1 MSAPAHSEALSASPL
16 DAAAQK
22 LTTFCK
28 WLSVGGIG
36 CFLVIVLITFFDVFL
51 RSLFSSPI
59 SGAHEV
65 TEMLMPIVVFSGIAY
80 TQCRKSH
87 VTMDIFTETLKPDS
101 KITLECSTTIWSA
114 AICCVCIWA
123 TGRLASN
130 TTTITHQLGLPINP
144 FVWFVC
150 FGFCTLLAAFVIDAL
165 RLLDRVRRIGKG
177 HAAFAILFGVIP
189 VLIAWYVATH
199 RFPGLGAVNLGIIGL
214 CVMLFM
220 FICGMPVAFA
230 LMAAGFVFS
239 CAIRGFNP
247 AMVMFGQVMFTGSSS
262 YNWVPL
268 MFFMLMGY
276 FCYYGDL
283 GRDLYSF
290 ARNWIGHFRGGLAQG
305 SVCACAA
312 FGAVVGDHLS
322 GSIAMNA
329 IALPEMRANNYDDKL
344 AVGTL
349 ACAGVIGSLIPPSTN
364 LIMYGVLAE
373 QSVSELFMAGAI
385 PGVILTILFCITV
398 WIIAVLH
405 PSAAPTIAKVPM
417 KERMRTLKY
426 TLPILVLFVL
436 VIGGIYG
443 GIFTPAEGGGI
454 GAVGAFLVALF
465 MRRMTMKKFIAALN
479 DSAKFIA
486 MCFAVLTGAAMLSYF
501 MTLSRIPT
509 VMASSIASLEL
520 SGGLT
525 MLAIV
530 IVMIVLGCFVPA
542 LPLLL
547 VCVPIFLP
555 IASVY
560 HWNLVWFGVLM
571 VILLNMGTITPPFG
585 VNLFVIKE
593 LAKVPLNTMFR
604 AAIPFAIAMTV
615 LVAIVYFIPQTAL
628 WLPSVFK

>member
-1 MSAPAHSEALSASPL
+1 MACLWLALHRVTGVS
-16 DAAAQK
+16 
-22 LTTFCK
+22 
-28 WLSVGGIG
+28 SVTLGVLGMTLMFG
-36 CFLVIVLITFFDVFL
+36 LFFL
-51 RSLFSSPI
+51 
-59 SGAHEV
+59 
-65 TEMLMPIVVFSGIAY
+65 
-80 TQCRKSH
+80 
-87 VTMDIFTETLKPDS
+87 
-101 KITLECSTTIWSA
+101 
-114 AICCVCIWA
+114 
-123 TGRLASN
+123 
-130 TTTITHQLGLPINP
+130 
-144 FVWFVC
+144 
-150 FGFCTLLAAFVIDAL
+150 
-165 RLLDRVRRIGKG
+165 
-177 HAAFAILFGVIP
+177 
-189 VLIAWYVATH
+189 
-199 RFPGLGAVNLGIIGL
+199 
-214 CVMLFM
+214 
-220 FICGMPVAFA
+220 GMPVGFA
-230 LMAAGFVFS
+230 LMSTGFIFIANMRGLPAVLNMSGQFWFS
-239 CAIRGFNP
+239 TVA
-247 AMVMFGQVMFTGSSS
+247 S
-262 YNWVPL
+262 YDWSPI
-268 MFFMLMGY
+268 MFFLLMGY
-276 FCYYGDL
+276 FCYYGEL

-385 PGVILTILFCITV
+385 PGVILTVLFCLVV
-398 WIIAVLH
+398 WLIAVLK
-405 PSAAPTIAKVPM
+405 PSAAPTIPKVPM
-417 KERMRTLKY
+417 GERLRALKY
-426 TLPILVLFVL
+426 TLPILALFLL

-443 GIFTPAEGGGI
+443 GMFTPAEGGGI
-454 GAVGAFLVALF
+454 GAVGAFAVALF
-465 MRRMTMKKFIAALN
+465 MRRMTLKKFVAALN

-509 VMASSIASLEL
+509 VMASGIASLEL

-530 IVMIVLGCFVPA
+530 VVMIVLGCFVPA

-555 IASVY
+555 IAAVY
-560 HWNLVWFGVLM
+560 DWNLVWFGVLM

-593 LAKVPLNTMFR
+593 LASVPLNVMFR
-604 AAIPFAIAMTV
+604 AAMPFAAAMAV
-615 LVAIVYFIPQTAL
+615 LVAVVYFVPQSAL
-628 WLPSVFK
+628 WLPNVFK

>member
-1 MSAPAHSEALSASPL
+1 
-16 DAAAQK
+16 
-22 LTTFCK
+22 
-28 WLSVGGIG
+28 
-36 CFLVIVLITFFDVFL
+36 
-51 RSLFSSPI
+51 
-59 SGAHEV
+59 
-65 TEMLMPIVVFSGIAY
+65 
-80 TQCRKSH
+80 
-87 VTMDIFTETLKPDS
+87 
-101 KITLECSTTIWSA
+101 
-114 AICCVCIWA
+114 
-123 TGRLASN
+123 
-130 TTTITHQLGLPINP
+130 
-144 FVWFVC
+144 
-150 FGFCTLLAAFVIDAL
+150 
-165 RLLDRVRRIGKG
+165 
-177 HAAFAILFGVIP
+177 
-189 VLIAWYVATH
+189 
-199 RFPGLGAVNLGIIGL
+199 
-214 CVMLFM
+214 
-220 FICGMPVAFA
+220 
-230 LMAAGFVFS
+230 
-239 CAIRGFNP
+239 
-247 AMVMFGQVMFTGSSS
+247 
-262 YNWVPL
+262 

-276 FCYYGDL
+276 FCYYGEL

-385 PGVILTILFCITV
+385 PGVILTVLFCLVV
-398 WIIAVLH
+398 WLIAVLK
-405 PSAAPTIAKVPM
+405 PSAAPTIPKVPM
-417 KERMRTLKY
+417 GERLRALKY
-426 TLPILVLFVL
+426 TLPILALFLL

-443 GIFTPAEGGGI
+443 GMFTPAEGGGI
-454 GAVGAFLVALF
+454 GAVGAFAVALF
-465 MRRMTMKKFIAALN
+465 MRRMTLKKFVAALN

-509 VMASSIASLEL
+509 VMASGIASLEL

-530 IVMIVLGCFVPA
+530 VVMIVLGCFVPA

-555 IASVY
+555 IAAVY
-560 HWNLVWFGVLM
+560 DWNLVWFGVLM

-593 LAKVPLNTMFR
+593 LASVPLNVMFR
-604 AAIPFAIAMTV
+604 AAMPFAAAMAV
-615 LVAIVYFIPQTAL
+615 LVAVVYFVPQSAL
-628 WLPSVFK
+628 WLPNVFK

>member
-1 MSAPAHSEALSASPL
+1 MSAPASSEALSATMFD
-16 DAAAQK
+16 DAARK
-22 LTTFCK
+22 LTSFCK

-36 CFLVIVLITFFDVFL
+36 CFLIIVFITFFDVIL
-51 RSLFSSPI
+51 RTFFNSPI
-59 SGAHEV
+59 SGAQEI
-65 TEMLMPIVVFSGIAY
+65 TEMLMPLVVFSGIAY
-80 TQCRKSH
+80 AQCRKSH
-87 VTMDIFTETLKPDS
+87 VTMDIFTETLKPQNRT
-101 KITLECSTTIWSA
+101 TLECSTSIWNI

-123 TGRLASN
+123 TARMAST

-150 FGFCTLLAAFVIDAL
+150 FGFCTLLAAFIIDTC
-165 RLLDRVRRIGKG
+165 RLFIIARRTGTG
-177 HAAFAILFGVIP
+177 HAVFAVLFGIIP
-189 VLIAWYVATH
+189 VLFAWYMATH

-239 CAIRGFNP
+239 CSIRGFNP
-247 AMVMFGQVMFTGSSS
+247 AMVMYGQVMFTGSSS
-262 YNWVPL
+262 YHWVPL

-329 IALPEMRANNYDDKL
+329 IALPEMRANKYDDKL

-385 PGVILTILFCITV
+385 PGIILTILFCITV
-398 WIIAVLH
+398 WIIAVLN
-405 PSAAPTIAKVPM
+405 PAAAPTIAKVPM
-417 KERMRTLKY
+417 KERMRTLRF
-426 TLPILVLFVL
+426 TLPILVLFIL

-454 GAVGAFLVALF
+454 GAVGAFLVSLC
-465 MRRMTMKKFIAALN
+465 MRRLTVKKFIAALN

-486 MCFAVLTGAAMLSYF
+486 MCFAVLTGASMLSYF

-509 VMASSIASLEL
+509 VMASAIASMQL

-530 IVMIVLGCFVPA
+530 VVMIVLGCFVPA

-555 IASVY
+555 IAAVY
-560 HWNLVWFGVLM
+560 DWNLVWFGVLM

-593 LAKVPLNTMFR
+593 LAKVPLNIMFR
-604 AAIPFAIAMTV
+604 ASVPFAIAMTV

-628 WLPSVFK
+628 WLPAVFK